1 MLGVF
6 WQGRGKKDAKQVA
19 AAALLEE
26 LLKSVDMSEFLQPG
40 KSKQQLPIRVIVQ
53 MPSA

>member
-1 MLGVF
+1 M
-6 WQGRGKKDAKQVA
+6 A

-40 KSKQQLPIRVIVQ
+40 KSKQQLPLRVRPAAQVLL
-53 MPSA
+53 SG